1 MNFGER
7 LREEARLQM
16 LVCLAGAPDYTVADS
31 VLQAALRDQG
41 VSVSLAALRGDL
53 SWLDEQ
59 GMLVTQRPG
68 GAMGLTIATLTT
80 RGLDVAHGLSFPP
93 GVARPRPGA

>member
-1 MNFGER
+1 MNYADR
-7 LREEARLQM
+7 LREEARLQA

-31 VLQAALRDQG
+31 VLHAALRDQG
-41 VSVSLAALRGDL
+41 VAVSLSALRGEL

-59 GMLVTQRPG
+59 GLVVTQRPG
-68 GAMGLTIATLTT
+68 GAMGVTIATLTS
-80 RGLDVAHGLSFPP
+80 RGLDVAQGLSFPP